1 MIVFGLTF
9 PGVLSTL
16 DCLNREVD
24 DFAGGADD
32 RRAWLRWL
40 VIAVPLCLVGIGY
53 AIVLGYYY
61 TVVRRNSPMRR

>member
-1 MIVFGLTF
+1 MIVLGLVF
-9 PGVLSTL
+9 PGMLSVL
-16 DCLNREVD
+16 DCVNRDPD
-24 DFAGGADD
+24 DFEGGATD

-40 VIAVPLCLVGIGY
+40 VIAVPLCLVGFGY